1 MLQEL
6 ITTHRDAIIRR
17 ARTRAMPGQAT
28 HSESELESGVADF
41 LTQLSEF
48 LQANATATSVS
59 TDAIAAGAAR
69 HGRNLRALGFTVSQV
84 VHEYGGICRAI
95 AEVGLEQQS
104 PISTEEFCT
113 LSRCLDTAI
122 AEAVTAHGRT
132 GGRLQSVLE
141 VERIGQLT
149 NDIRSMLDTALLAF
163 GILKRGAVAVNGS
176 TGQVLG
182 RTLMGLHDL
191 VDSTMSDVRMAGN
204 RQRRERVAVTSLL
217 NDLTVAAGLHAEYL
231 GLHFAIEPID
241 ATWTID
247 ADPQLLAS
255 AVTNLL
261 NNAFKYTRAGGSVT
275 LRARSEDGRLLI
287 EVEDQCGGI
296 PASEGDPLHRGRERA
311 DADSGGLGLS
321 IARDAVHAHGGDI
334 YIRNMPGAGCAFVI
348 EVPLAADAVI
358 VPPADR
364 SGQPGTLSPR
374 A

>member
-6 ITTHRDAIIRR
+6 ITTHRDAIVRR
-17 ARTRAMPGQAT
+17 SRTRAMPGQAT

-41 LTQLSEF
+41 LAQLSEF
-48 LQANATATSVS
+48 LQASATATSGP

-84 VHEYGGICRAI
+84 VHEYGGICQAI

-113 LSRCLDTAI
+113 LNRCLDTAI

-132 GGRLQSVLE
+132 AGGLQSVVE
-141 VERIGQLT
+141 VERLGQLT

-163 GILKRGAVAVNGS
+163 GILKRGAVAINGS

-217 NDLTVAAGLHAEYL
+217 NDLTVAASLHAEYL
-231 GLHFAIEPID
+231 GLQFAIEPID

-311 DADSGGLGLS
+311 DADSRGLGLS

-348 EVPLAADAVI
+348 EVPLAAD

-364 SGQPGTLSPR
+364 SEQLRTLSPR